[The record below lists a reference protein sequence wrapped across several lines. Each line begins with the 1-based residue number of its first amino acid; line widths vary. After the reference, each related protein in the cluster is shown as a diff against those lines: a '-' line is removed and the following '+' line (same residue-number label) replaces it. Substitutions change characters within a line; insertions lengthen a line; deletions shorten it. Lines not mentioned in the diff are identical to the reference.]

1 MVRFKNFKIYQGKIM
16 DKNVFKNQY
25 FIFLLSFI
33 AETIFYFIFNDLNIG
48 GRYLTP
54 DIALAPV
61 LGLMFGPAAGLG
73 MASSTAIYDILTGAT
88 LLAGLVDGFI
98 FFFLSVV
105 SFKLWYTFMN
115 KDKSRYLKLDST
127 YNVMKFMLISLFIA
141 VLFNCLLYLSRLA
154 LPTDMLSIYTLL
166 ELNEKIVSYTINIF
180 DFSLVYGFIGIT
192 VANYFN
198 IPLFSPLNYSLNQAS
213 FKTDKLNYLLL
224 LIVVLSVISIIID
237 YNQIISLILFA
248 IALVSSLIYIFAPIN
263 MEYHDDGR
271 IVDFSLNE
279 ILIIGLTAIVVL
291 LVMFNYYDV
300 DIPFLNF
307 NPHFEVLLKLGVI
320 FIILMLV
327 SILHLN
333 FVEKNITNP
342 INELIKTI
350 NLYTKENIQLDY
362 DTLKGRFGK
371 YEGNNDDITRLIHSL
386 YKMSNDINLYLRNL
400 KEVTAENAQYK
411 TELDISNKIQADM
424 LPLNFE
430 EFADGRNFEIHGSMV
445 PAREV
450 GGDFYDFFNIDDE
463 NVAIGIGD
471 VSGKGIPAALFMVK
485 TMTLIRN
492 HTRFTDNV
500 SEIFMDVNNALS
512 ERNINEYFVTS
523 WFASFDLLSGD
534 LSFVNAGHNQPLVC
548 IDGEV
553 SYLDAKPGLV
563 LAAMEGIPYREN
575 SIRLDDG
582 DFIVLYTDGVTEAND
597 NYNGFYGEDRLKHI
611 VDVNKDRHPKEIVQ
625 AIKDDVREFTN
636 NAEQFDDTTVL
647 VLKYNGGI

>member
-1 MVRFKNFKIYQGKIM
+1 
-16 DKNVFKNQY
+16 
-25 FIFLLSFI
+25 
-33 AETIFYFIFNDLNIG
+33 
-48 GRYLTP
+48 
-54 DIALAPV
+54 
-61 LGLMFGPAAGLG
+61 
-73 MASSTAIYDILTGAT
+73 
-88 LLAGLVDGFI
+88 
-98 FFFLSVV
+98 
-105 SFKLWYTFMN
+105 
-115 KDKSRYLKLDST
+115 
-127 YNVMKFMLISLFIA
+127 
-141 VLFNCLLYLSRLA
+141 
-154 LPTDMLSIYTLL
+154 
-166 ELNEKIVSYTINIF
+166 
-180 DFSLVYGFIGIT
+180 
-192 VANYFN
+192 
-198 IPLFSPLNYSLNQAS
+198 
-213 FKTDKLNYLLL
+213 
-224 LIVVLSVISIIID
+224 
-237 YNQIISLILFA
+237 
-248 IALVSSLIYIFAPIN
+248 

-471 VSGKGIPAALFMVK
+471 VSGKGIPAALFMVE
-485 TMTLIRN
+485 TMTLMRN

-553 SYLDAKPGLV
+553 SYLDAKPDLV

-611 VDVNKDRHPKEIVQ
+611 VDVNKDKHPKEIVQ